1 MHFNTADAWEFLY
14 LDNIVSEN
22 QWGGID
28 IRHGGDPVI
37 AQNIIC
43 NGMSDGV
50 VIGERGRGSIE
61 NNVISGNYADFIIIL
76 HLMHDFTKTCL
87 DN

>member
-1 MHFNTADAWEFLY
+1 LI

-37 AQNIIC
+37 AQNVIC
-43 NGMSDGV
+43 NGLSDGV
-50 VIGERGRGSIE
+50 VIGEKGKGSIE
-61 NNVISGNYADFIIIL
+61 NNVISG
-76 HLMHDFTKTCL
+76 
-87 DN
+87 